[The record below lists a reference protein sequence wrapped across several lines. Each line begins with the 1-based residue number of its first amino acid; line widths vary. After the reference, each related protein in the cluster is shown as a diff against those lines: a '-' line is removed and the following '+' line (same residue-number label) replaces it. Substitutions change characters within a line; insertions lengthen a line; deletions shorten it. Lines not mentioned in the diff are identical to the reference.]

1 MESNKEANLDVTDYV
16 GEWLK
21 KMKHF
26 PQIFEELTVMQK
38 RDFLRM
44 IIEKVVWDGEIAH
57 IYIRNPVPGRHW
69 DIFARLKEEILRP
82 WYPKFPTYTQCIATA
97 ARAYDSCE
105 APFGN
110 LQIDVRKC
118 GGFSLQIVIGVGNIP
133 QRKYWLHRKCL
144 LM

>member
-69 DIFARLKEEILRP
+69 DIFCPSEGRNFTAVVSEVSNLYPVHCHSRSGLR
-82 WYPKFPTYTQCIATA
+82 QL
-97 ARAYDSCE
+97 RSS
-105 APFGN
+105 
-110 LQIDVRKC
+110 LRK
-118 GGFSLQIVIGVGNIP
+118 SAD
-133 QRKYWLHRKCL
+133 
-144 LM
+144 